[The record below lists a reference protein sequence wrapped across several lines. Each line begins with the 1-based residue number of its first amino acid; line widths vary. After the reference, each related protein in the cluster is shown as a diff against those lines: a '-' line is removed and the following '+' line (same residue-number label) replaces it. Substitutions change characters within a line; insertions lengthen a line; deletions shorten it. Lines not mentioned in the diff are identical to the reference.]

1 MKKSVGKK
9 TVASVPGE
17 QPPVFYRVN
26 SLLHTV
32 RHIARYEDQVCT
44 LLHEIQTSGQ
54 LNPTTHEELTV
65 LLGEIPSSEY
75 LDELRALEQA
85 LHSPAVEDAVRRK
98 RSA

>member
-9 TVASVPGE
+9 AVASVPGN

-65 LLGEIPSSEY
+65 LLEEIPSAEY
-75 LDELRALEQA
+75 FDDLQALEQA
-85 LHSPAVEDAVRRK
+85 LRSPAIDGTVRPK

>member
-9 TVASVPGE
+9 AVASVPGN

-54 LNPTTHEELTV
+54 LNPATHEELTV
-65 LLGEIPSSEY
+65 LLEEIPSSEY
-75 LDELRALEQA
+75 LEDLHALEQA
-85 LHSPAVEDAVRRK
+85 LRSPAVELTARPK